1 MEYRRIKEHYILGKE
16 LGKGSFSVVVHG
28 TRLQDG
34 LNVAVKIIKKV
45 PGKDLSLLH
54 REIHIMRQ
62 LVHPTIVSLIDVF
75 EDEEHIY
82 MVIELVTGGMLFDHI
97 VAKGSYSEQDAANI
111 VRQIVLAVNYMH
123 DNGIAHRD
131 LKPENLLCSGDNP
144 NIIKVTDFGLAKNFG
159 EATMVTKCGTP
170 DYVSPEVLTGTK
182 IAYSP
187 AVDVWSIGV
196 VTYILLCGS
205 PPFFATNRPQ
215 LFERI
220 RRIEYYFHS
229 PEWDII
235 SEDAKDFIRRILVA
249 DPTLRLTTKQCLEHS
264 WLTNNNPSQERTI
277 PRIDSG
283 KMKMYL
289 EDRRGNTV

>member
-1 MEYRRIKEHYILGKE
+1 VFLSLLKFICHSR
-16 LGKGSFSVVVHG
+16 GSFSVVVHG

-54 REIHIMRQ
+54 REIQIMRQ

-82 MVIELVTGGMLFDHI
+82 MAIELVTGGMLFDHI

-111 VRQIVLAVNYMH
+111 VRQIALAVNYMH

-170 DYVSPEVLTGTK
+170 DYVCKYL
-182 IAYSP
+182 
-187 AVDVWSIGV
+187 VW
-196 VTYILLCGS
+196 
-205 PPFFATNRPQ
+205 
-215 LFERI
+215 
-220 RRIEYYFHS
+220 EY
-229 PEWDII
+229 
-235 SEDAKDFIRRILVA
+235 
-249 DPTLRLTTKQCLEHS
+249 
-264 WLTNNNPSQERTI
+264 N
-277 PRIDSG
+277 
-283 KMKMYL
+283 
-289 EDRRGNTV
+289 